1 MPSPATDRQPL
12 YLGAAAVAFAALAV
26 FSVRMVDSASAVSEA
41 PIPTIDVAGVTSDLR
56 PSSDTGRL
64 ETPLPGAMVVRRD
77 PLAGRVAPP
86 SRETKSINSSSSSS
100 VTAPVPAAKPMAVDA
115 TQWVVSSILFEATRR
130 SAIVNNAWVTV
141 GDPVGGGARLSG
153 IERKHVVVTDPNG
166 IQHIVPIRRGEK

>member
-12 YLGAAAVAFAALAV
+12 YLGAAAVAFAAVAV
-26 FSVRMVDSASAVSEA
+26 VSLRAVGAASAVSEKA
-41 PIPTIDVAGVTSDLR
+41 LPARPAVTRVTAAEADS
-56 PSSDTGRL
+56 G
-64 ETPLPGAMVVRRD
+64 LPARAVVTMPVIRRD
-77 PLAGRVAPP
+77 PFASAGRAPT
-86 SRETKSINSSSSSS
+86 REPKSA
-100 VTAPVPAAKPMAVDA
+100 APVTTESKPRPVDA
-115 TQWVVSSILFEATRR
+115 TQWVVSSILFEANRR